1 MSKARKTPALRESYR
16 LKDETHRRVVVFG
29 NGLTVVL
36 HRHDAAPVVAVR
48 VYVRGGSAFE
58 GPWLGSGISH
68 LFEHAITCDGTARR
82 SERELVEISDAIG
95 GLSNAYTSV
104 DHICHHVTTARE
116 NLAHAVE
123 VFADF
128 VTRPLL
134 SKAVFER
141 ELGVV
146 QRELERDRDDPDVQL
161 DELLHETIYSGHPL
175 QHPVIGHRNR
185 LLELTHEDIL
195 AYHRKVHAADNI
207 VVVIAGD
214 IDLDAAQA
222 IVARA
227 FEGLSRRGAAR
238 ASLPDPAPVVT
249 AVTCVKP
256 MDVESASAVMAWQT
270 VRETHADEPAIDLL
284 CSVLTE
290 GAAARVAK
298 ALVWDSGLA
307 FDLGGSHET
316 TWHSPGLFQISFQC
330 DAKQVEKAREQA
342 LGVLAALEERPI
354 TEVELRRALRQNE
367 NAILYQRETAEGLAA
382 QLGEDFLAGGDI
394 DYADAF
400 LASLRRVTSDDL
412 MRVAARYLKPDACV
426 TAVVVPRARPAR
438 AVRQR
443 RVVRRREV
451 VRAALPNGLRIAI
464 RPMSSSRFVAVNA
477 FFRGGLVAETPSTN
491 GAFHLLSRVWHRGS
505 RGHTADQIEEEFS
518 LRGSALRATSGMN
531 QFGIGFVAPADEWD
545 ALFPILAEVLVKPLL
560 SAEEIEK
567 ARPSLLDAVARIDE
581 DWNGELTRF
590 VRAKF
595 FKNSPYRMMRIGTEA
610 NLRRFGPAHLRR
622 IHGRYV
628 AGRNGVL
635 SIAGEVN
642 PRKALGLIRSCLKD
656 LPRGSAH
663 LIPRPRFE
671 PPPSG
676 DRLFVKRSSGQR
688 EAAGVFIGY
697 PGLTAGDRKYR
708 AAVALIET
716 MLSGYALS
724 GGRLFSALRSGTRDM
739 AYEVTGAGFT
749 GLWPGYIAFVA
760 ACEPKRMNE
769 VYRLM
774 RAEIDAVRDG
784 RFDADELE
792 RARAMIVAGELD
804 QLQSAGDYSSRMGV
818 DEVFGLGA
826 EDAAR
831 FLEEVRS
838 VSLAAARRSAQ
849 RFLQHATVGV
859 VTPDPRQV
867 RLGMRAAR

>member
-1 MSKARKTPALRESYR
+1 MSRSRKSTGLKEVYR
-16 LKDETHRRVVVFG
+16 LKDEAHRRVVVFA
-29 NGLTVVL
+29 NGLTAVL

-58 GPWLGSGISH
+58 GSWLGSGISH
-68 LFEHAITCDGTARR
+68 LFEHAITCDGTARHT
-82 SERELVEISDAIG
+82 ERELVEISDAIG

-116 NLAHAVE
+116 NLEQAVE

-128 VTRPLL
+128 LTQPLL

-161 DELLHETIYSGHPL
+161 DELLHENIYSGHPL

-195 AYHRKVHAADNI
+195 AYHRQVHAADNV

-214 IDLDAAQA
+214 IDLDHAQT

-227 FEGLSRRGAAR
+227 FDGLVRRGTVR
-238 ASLPDPAPVVT
+238 LPLPDPAPIVAAAT
-249 AVTCVKP
+249 AVKH
-256 MDVESASAVMAWQT
+256 MDVESASAIMSWQT
-270 VRETHADEPAIDLL
+270 VRETHADEGPIDLL

-290 GAAARVAK
+290 GAAARVSK

-316 TWHSPGLFQISFQC
+316 TWHSPGTFQISFQC
-330 DAKQVEKAREQA
+330 DAKVLERARDVVLQ
-342 LGVLAALEERPI
+342 VLADLESRPI

-382 QLGEDFLAGGDI
+382 QLGEDFLAGADI
-394 DYADAF
+394 DYTDGF
-400 LASLRRVTSDDL
+400 LRNLRRVTSDDL
-412 MRVAARYLKPDACV
+412 MRVAREYLRPDGCV
-426 TAVVVPRARPAR
+426 TAVVLPGARTAAPAV
-438 AVRQR
+438 AR
-443 RVVRRREV
+443 RPSRRREV
-451 VRAALPNGLRIAI
+451 VRAVLPSGLRVAI
-464 RPMSSSRFVAVNA
+464 RPMSCSRFVAVNA

-491 GAFHLLSRVWHRGS
+491 GAFNLLSRVWHRGS

-531 QFGIGFVAPADEWD
+531 QFGLGFVAPADEWN

-560 SAEEIEK
+560 AADEIDK
-567 ARPSLLDAVARIDE
+567 ARPALLDAVARIDE
-581 DWNGELTRF
+581 DWHSELTRF
-590 VRAKF
+590 VRSRF
-595 FKNSPYRMMRIGTEA
+595 FRASPYRMMRIGTEA
-610 NLRRFGPAHLRR
+610 NLRRFGTAHLRR

-628 AGRNGVL
+628 CGRNGVL
-635 SIAGEVN
+635 AIAGEVN
-642 PRKALGLIRSCLKD
+642 PRRALNLIRTCLQN
-656 LPRGSAH
+656 LPRGAAG
-663 LIPRPRFE
+663 LVPPPRFE
-671 PPPSG
+671 TPPAD
-676 DRLFVKRSSGQR
+676 DRLFVRRSGGLR

-697 PGLTAGDRKYR
+697 PGLTAGDRKHR

-716 MLSGYALS
+716 MLAGYALS
-724 GGRLFSALRSGTRDM
+724 GGRLFTALRSGTRDM
-739 AYEVTGAGFT
+739 AYEVTGAGFS

-760 ACEPKRMNE
+760 ACEPRRLNE

-784 RFDADELE
+784 RFDASELE

-804 QLQSAGDYSSRMGV
+804 QLQSAGDYSSRIGV

-826 EDAAR
+826 DDSKR
-831 FLEEVRS
+831 FLDEVRS
-838 VSLAAARRSAQ
+838 VSLTAARRAAH
-849 RFLQHATVGV
+849 RYLQHATIGV
-859 VTPDPRQV
+859 VTPDPRLV
-867 RLGMRAAR
+867 RLGLKAQR